1 MWTATKTGLWVKL
14 NFPLKPWWRYSC
26 WNKNVFKIRGKCKV
40 ILLWWDNM
48 NRCVCILK
56 AYFARFQE
64 TWLTL
69 SEATGLT
76 SNILEVDGLS
86 VGVEQLDDRVV
97 IVLHSAADG
106 GHLPL
111 DHRHIVSRQV
121 LTFDFTAQTK
131 NTDRKNEM
139 SDGGQAFLVIYSLS
153 NIYFS
158 YNRDCM

>member
-1 MWTATKTGLWVKL
+1 MQSNLFVVGQHEPMCLHIESL
-14 NFPLKPWWRYSC
+14 LC
-26 WNKNVFKIRGKCKV
+26 KISGDMINSV
-40 ILLWWDNM
+40 
-48 NRCVCILK
+48 
-56 AYFARFQE
+56 
-64 TWLTL
+64 